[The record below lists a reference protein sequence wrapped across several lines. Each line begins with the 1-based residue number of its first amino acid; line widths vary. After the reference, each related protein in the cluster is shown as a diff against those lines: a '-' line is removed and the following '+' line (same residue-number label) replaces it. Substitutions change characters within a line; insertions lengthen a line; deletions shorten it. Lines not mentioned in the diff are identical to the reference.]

1 MKLMKRLSMFALVGI
16 LGLSTFS
23 CLNNDDSD
31 YMNYG
36 FLATTAINVHE
47 DSIQPVGKTTNIRV
61 TYEKTNSCQN
71 FIQFSSLQGSTT
83 FKHNIGV
90 YASQTNGASCT
101 QETSLESKTLKFTP
115 KTAGEYTLRFW
126 TGNKPNSTEP
136 IYDSIVLNIK
146 EK

>member
-90 YASQTNGASCT
+90 YASQSNGNCT
-101 QETSLESKTLKFTP
+101 QDTSYETKTLKFTP
-115 KTAGEYTLRFW
+115 KEAGEYTLRFW

>member
-1 MKLMKRLSMFALVGI
+1 MKRLSMFALVGI

-71 FIQFSSLQGSTT
+71 FIQFSSLQGRTT

-101 QETSLESKTLKFTP
+101 QETSLETKTLKFTP
-115 KTAGEYTLRFW
+115 KEAGEYTLRFW

>member
-71 FIQFSSLQGSTT
+71 FIQFSSLSGDTK
-83 FKHNIGV
+83 FKHHIGV
-90 YASQTNGASCT
+90 YASQASGSSCV
-101 QETSLESKTLKFTP
+101 QELTSETKTLNFTP
-115 KTAGEYTLRFW
+115 KEAGQYTLKFW
-126 TGNKPNSTEP
+126 TGNNIESNKP
-136 IYDSIVLNIK
+136 IYDSIILDIK